1 MLARRRKPR
10 TITLNMKSTPILMT
24 GPNVLRIL
32 DDSKTHTRRIMK
44 PQPFDGF
51 YFGKNGVAYMYY
63 PLKVNKKTGEAY
75 PGKAVFGVADADQ
88 DFKCP
93 YGRPGDEIWVK
104 ETFAYTDHS
113 INIKPGWVYRATDP
127 EWGTEGGLKW
137 KPAIFMPRAA
147 SRITLKLKAVRV
159 ERLQDISEEDA
170 IAEGC
175 KAEMIHAP
183 GCKRTRFDPG
193 LPDCYMQSAKM
204 AFRELWESINGSGSW
219 NSNPWVWVLAF
230 ERKTDQ
236 PLDTRD

>member
-1 MLARRRKPR
+1 
-10 TITLNMKSTPILMT
+10 MKSTPILMT

-32 DDSKTHTRRIMK
+32 DGSKTHTRRIAK
-44 PQPFDGF
+44 YQAGGRIDRHGTEIPINPNYSNEINSALRRGVRVCPFG
-51 YFGKNGVAYMYY
+51 
-63 PLKVNKKTGEAY
+63 
-75 PGKAVFGVADADQ
+75 
-88 DFKCP
+88 C
-93 YGRPGDEIWVK
+93 PGDELWVK

-137 KPAIFMPRAA
+137 KPSIFMPRSA
-147 SRITLKLKAVRV
+147 SRITLKLTSVRV

-183 GCKRTRFDPG
+183 GCKRTCFDPG
-193 LPDCYMQSAKM
+193 LPDCYVQSAKM
-204 AFRELWESINGSGSW
+204 AFRELWESINGPGSW
-219 NSNPWVWVLAF
+219 DLNPWVWVLAF

>member
-1 MLARRRKPR
+1 
-10 TITLNMKSTPILMT
+10 MT

-32 DDSKTHTRRIMK
+32 EGSKTHTRRIMK

-51 YFGKNGVAYMYY
+51 YPGKNGVAYMYY

-93 YGRPGDEIWVK
+93 YGRPGDELWVRENFK
-104 ETFAYTDHS
+104 YSPVGRHVVYQADKPTTHAQEVDHAFG
-113 INIKPGWVYRATDP
+113 P
-127 EWGTEGGLKW
+127 W
-137 KPAIFMPRAA
+137 KPSIFMPRSA
-147 SRITLKLKAVRV
+147 SRITLKLKAVRI

-183 GCKRTRFDPG
+183 GCKRTCFDPG
-193 LPDCYMQSAKM
+193 LPDCYMQNAKM
-204 AFRELWESINGSGSW
+204 AFRELWESINGHGSW
-219 NSNPWVWVLAF
+219 DLNPWVWVLAF
-230 ERKTDQ
+230 ERKNRST
-236 PLDTRD
+236 P